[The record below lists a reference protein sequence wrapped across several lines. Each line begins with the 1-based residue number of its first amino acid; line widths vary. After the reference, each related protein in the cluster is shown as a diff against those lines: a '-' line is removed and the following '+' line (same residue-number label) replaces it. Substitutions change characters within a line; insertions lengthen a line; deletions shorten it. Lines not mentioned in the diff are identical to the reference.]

1 MFRINI
7 HHPRVPILK
16 EVCWHPPLLNWIKC
30 NIDGASIG
38 NPGISSCG
46 GVFRNHESNCIY
58 AFAEPLAISTSYV
71 AELSGAMR
79 AIEIA
84 FQKNWHHLWLE
95 SDSALVVLAFNNPS
109 KHVAWQL
116 RNRWKNVMFMASQ
129 TNLIVS
135 HIYREGNQVADLL
148 ANYGLNLTS
157 FVFWNGSPL
166 FISDFVNRNKGG
178 IPSFRLCTI

>member
-1 MFRINI
+1 
-7 HHPRVPILK
+7 
-16 EVCWHPPLLNWIKC
+16 
-30 NIDGASIG
+30 
-38 NPGISSCG
+38 
-46 GVFRNHESNCIY
+46 
-58 AFAEPLAISTSYV
+58 
-71 AELSGAMR
+71 
-79 AIEIA
+79 
-84 FQKNWHHLWLE
+84 LE

-129 TNLIVS
+129 MNLIVS